1 MVNIKSAVLAF
12 ARKFRRR
19 PSTVAD
25 AVALLQRTADDLH
38 AVRVAQDA
46 RYEFLGKQIEALY
59 TERNAAAVESARAF
73 RAARKIESL
82 FAEV

>member
-1 MVNIKSAVLAF
+1 MVNIKSALVAF

-46 RYEFLGKQIEALY
+46 RFAAIGKQIEQLHVERGQAA
-59 TERNAAAVESARAF
+59 TEAARAF
-73 RAARKIESL
+73 RAARKIEAL